1 MPRIKYIAKGTRL
14 DSVRGVGLMWEPGQV
29 RNVTDDVAERLLPFA
44 DMWERVESKK
54 PIQAEPSQE
63 ELTPKDPDP
72 AKEEG
77 EKEPA
82 QDEQEGEIGLSQEE
96 KPTEEPLPVI
106 DFHGMDKAALLN
118 FVETKYNE
126 RLDKRQSEE
135 TIRQKAIAIFSRH
148 EMDNEAL

>member
-1 MPRIKYIAKGTRL
+1 MPRVKYIAKGARL

-54 PIQAEPSQE
+54 EPVQK
-63 ELTPKDPDP
+63 ELAND
-72 AKEEG
+72 EG

-96 KPTEEPLPVI
+96 KPAEEPLPVI
-106 DFHGMDKAALLN
+106 DFHAMDKAAMIN
-118 FVETKYNE
+118 FAETHYNE
-126 RLDKRQSEE
+126 RFDKRQNEE
-135 TIRQKAIAIFSRH
+135 AIRHKLISLVAKH
-148 EMDNEAL
+148 ELAKEEESK